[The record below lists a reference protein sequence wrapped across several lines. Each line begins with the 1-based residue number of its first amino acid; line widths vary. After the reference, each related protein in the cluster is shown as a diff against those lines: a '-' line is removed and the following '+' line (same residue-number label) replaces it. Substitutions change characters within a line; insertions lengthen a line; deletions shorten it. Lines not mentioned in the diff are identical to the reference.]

1 MLNMK
6 SLSCFATT
14 AGGLNELCREEFMSL
29 GATEV
34 KAQPR
39 GIAFQADIETLYR
52 CCLWS
57 RLANRIFL
65 VVLDTK
71 LDSQDDLTPTI
82 AKVDWKKHM
91 SAQGTFA
98 VSFSGKGL
106 GIDHSHYGALKIK
119 DGIVDYFRDFSG
131 SRPEVDRYSPDLRVH
146 GHLNRNRL
154 TLSIDLIG
162 YSLHQR
168 GYREGQQVTAPLKEN
183 VAAALLM
190 RAGWPEIASNGGCL
204 YDPMCGSGT
213 FLVEA
218 AMMASDLAPGLE
230 KADQMLLNHWKM
242 HQPQIWQDL
251 ITEAQHRESEGLRNL
266 PDIYGSDASHKSLD
280 IAQEAIENA
289 GYADSI
295 EIKQM
300 TVEQGRK
307 WGDWQTGLVISN
319 PPYGERLGE
328 VEEVKEL
335 YQHLG
340 NYLKAEFDG
349 WQAAILTCNSEL
361 GMYLGIKA
369 KRSHEFANG
378 PLECKLL
385 RFDIAKEF
393 HREPAIK
400 GGADIAEQVQ
410 KTFPDL
416 ANSEGAQMFANRLR
430 KNLKQLRKWANRT
443 KAYCYRVY
451 DADMPEY
458 SLAIDYYQT
467 LEEGEWLVVNEY
479 APPKTVDRQ
488 KAKKRLH
495 EAMSVL
501 PDVMELPAGK
511 IIFKVRERQKG
522 ASQYERMDESKEYF
536 TVIENGVKLRV
547 NFQDYLDTGLFLDHR
562 DVRAKVAEL
571 SKGKSLLNLFCYT
584 ASATAIA
591 AAKGAKSSLSVDMS
605 KTYLF
610 WAQNNFWANQIDDRK
625 HMLERA
631 DVIAWLAEEADKPAG
646 EKKQFDV
653 IFMDPPSFSSSK
665 KMEGVLDIQRDHG
678 WMIRKAMQLLTPNG
692 VMVFS
697 NNLRKFKLDELVE
710 MQFDVEDITRKTMPE
725 DFKRNQKIHQV
736 WLIRPHKK
744 SPDKAG

>member
-6 SLSCFATT
+6 SLNCFATT
-14 AGGLNELCREEFMSL
+14 AGGLNELCREELMTL
-29 GATEV
+29 GATNV

-39 GIAFQADIETLYR
+39 GVKFEADIETLYR

-57 RLANRIFL
+57 RLSNRIFL
-65 VVLDTK
+65 TVLETK
-71 LDSQDDLTPTI
+71 LDSQDALSPMI
-82 AKVDWKKHM
+82 AKVDWKQHM
-91 SAQGTFA
+91 DSDSRFA

-119 DGIVDYFRDFSG
+119 DGIVDYFREFSG
-131 SRPEVDRYSPDLRVH
+131 SRPEVDRYDADIKIH
-146 GHLNRNRL
+146 GHLNRNQL
-154 TLSIDLIG
+154 TLSIDMIG

-168 GYREGQQVTAPLKEN
+168 GYREGQQVAAPLKEN

-190 RAGWPEIASNGGCL
+190 RAGWPQIAKAGGCL

-230 KADQMLLNHWKM
+230 KSQQMLLNRWKM
-242 HQPQIWQDL
+242 HQKNIWQDL
-251 ITEAQHRESEGLRNL
+251 IAEAQQREAEGLRHL

-280 IAQEAIENA
+280 IAAEAIENA

-295 EIKQM
+295 EVKQM
-300 TVEQGRK
+300 TVEQGRR
-307 WGDWQTGLVISN
+307 WGDWSTGLVISN

-328 VEEVKEL
+328 IEEVKAL

-340 NYLKAEFDG
+340 HYLKTEFDG
-349 WQAAILTCNSEL
+349 WQAAILTCNAEL

-369 KRSHEFANG
+369 KRSHDFANG
-378 PLECKLL
+378 PMECKLL
-385 RFDIAKEF
+385 RFDISEEF

-410 KTFPDL
+410 ATFPHLVDT
-416 ANSEGAQMFANRLR
+416 EGARMFANRLR

-443 KAYCYRVY
+443 KVYAYRVY

-458 SLAIDYYQT
+458 ALAVDYYHT

-488 KAKKRLH
+488 KAKKRLY

-501 PDVMELPAGK
+501 PEVLEIPAGK

-522 ASQYERMDESKEYF
+522 DNQYEKMDETKAYF
-536 TVIENGVKLRV
+536 TIIENDTKLRV

-584 ASATAIA
+584 ASTTVIA
-591 AAKGAKSSLSVDMS
+591 ANKGAKASLSVDMS

-625 HMLERA
+625 HQLERA
-631 DVIAWLAEEADKPAG
+631 DVIAWLEKEAAEPS
-646 EKKQFDV
+646 QMFDV

-678 WMIRKAMQLLTPNG
+678 WMIRKAMQLLNPNG

-697 NNLRKFKLDELVE
+697 NNLRKFKMDELVE
-710 MQFDVEDITRKTMPE
+710 RQFELENITQQTMPQ
-725 DFKRNQKIHQV
+725 DFKRNAKIHQV
-736 WLIRPHKK
+736 WTIR
-744 SPDKAG
+744 SRR

>member
-1 MLNMK
+1 MNNT
-6 SLSCFATT
+6 LSCFATT
-14 AGGLNELCREEFMSL
+14 AGGLNELCREELMNL
-29 GATEV
+29 GAQNA

-39 GIAFQADIETLYR
+39 GVKFEADLETLYR

-57 RLANRIFL
+57 RLANRVFL
-65 VVLDTK
+65 TVLEAE
-71 LDSQDDLTPTI
+71 LANQEDLTVQVAT
-82 AKVDWKKHM
+82 VDWQQHM
-91 SAQGTFA
+91 DAFGKFA
-98 VSFSGKGL
+98 VSFSGKGV

-119 DGIVDYFRDFSG
+119 DGVVDYFRELSG
-131 SRPEVDRYSPDLRVH
+131 SRPKVDTQDPDLRIH
-146 GHLNRNRL
+146 GHLNRNKL

-168 GYREGQQVTAPLKEN
+168 GYREGQQVRAPLKEN

-190 RAGWPEIASNGGCL
+190 RAGWPEIAGQGGSL

-230 KADQMLLNHWKM
+230 KAGRMLLNRWKL
-242 HQPQIWQDL
+242 HQAKIWNQL
-251 ITEAQHRESEGLRNL
+251 VSEAQDREAEGLRHL
-266 PDIYGSDASHKSLD
+266 PQIYGSDASHKSLD
-280 IAQEAIENA
+280 IAYEAIANA
-289 GYADSI
+289 GYEDSI

-300 TVEQGRK
+300 TVEQGRR
-307 WGDWQTGLVISN
+307 WGEWQPGLVISN

-328 VEEVKEL
+328 IEEVKEL

-340 NYLKAEFDG
+340 TFLKSEFDG
-349 WQAAILTCNSEL
+349 WQAAILTCNAEL

-369 KRSHEFANG
+369 KRSHDFANG
-378 PLECKLL
+378 PLSCKLL
-385 RFDIAKEF
+385 RFDIVKEY

-400 GGADIAEQVQ
+400 GGADIASQVQ
-410 KTFPDL
+410 KTFPEL
-416 ANSEGAQMFANRLR
+416 SQTEGAQMFANRLR
-430 KNLKQLRKWANRT
+430 KNLKSLRKWANRQ
-443 KAYCYRVY
+443 KVFAYRAY

-458 SLAIDYYQT
+458 ALAIDYYHT

-479 APPKTVDRQ
+479 APPKSVDRA
-488 KAKKRLH
+488 KAKKRLQ

-501 PDVMELPAGK
+501 PEVFEIDAEK

-522 ASQYERMDESKEYF
+522 TSQYERLDESKEYF

-547 NFQDYLDTGLFLDHR
+547 NFADYLDTGLFLDHR

-571 SKGKSLLNLFCYT
+571 AKGKSLLNLFCYT
-584 ASATAIA
+584 ASATTIA

-610 WAQNNFWANQIDDRK
+610 WAQNNFWANNIDDRK
-625 HMLERA
+625 HLLHRA
-631 DVIAWLAEEADKPAG
+631 DAIAWLEEESKAAKQ
-646 EKKQFDV
+646 QFDV

-678 WMIRKAMQLLTPNG
+678 WMIRKAMQLLSHDG
-692 VMVFS
+692 ILVFS
-697 NNLRKFKLDELVE
+697 NNLRKFKLDELVQQ
-710 MQFDVEDITRKTMPE
+710 QFAVEDITRKTMPE
-725 DFKRNQKIHQV
+725 DFKRNSKIHQV
-736 WLIRPHKK
+736 WLIKK
-744 SPDKAG
+744 SA